1 MQTRKKILVVD
12 DDPNVI
18 AIAKELLDE
27 DYNLKAATTG
37 EEALKI
43 ARDFIPDLIIL
54 DIMMPGMDGYE
65 VCRRLREQSI
75 LLDVQIIMVS
85 SKGELE
91 DRIKG
96 KEMGADDYI
105 TKPFEEED
113 LLESVSF
120 FLNTPPQVNTD

>member
-27 DYNLKAATTG
+27 DYNLKTATTG
-37 EEALKI
+37 EEALKT

>member
-27 DYNLKAATTG
+27 DYNLKTATTG

-43 ARDFIPDLIIL
+43 ARDFIPDLILL

-75 LLDVQIIMVS
+75 FLDAQIIMVS
-85 SKGELE
+85 AKGELE

-96 KEMGADDYI
+96 REMGADDYI
-105 TKPFEEED
+105 IKPFEEEN

-120 FLNTPPQVNTD
+120 FLNTPPKVNTD

>member
-27 DYNLKAATTG
+27 DYNLKTATTG

>member
-27 DYNLKAATTG
+27 DYNLKTATTG

-96 KEMGADDYI
+96 QEMGADDYI

>member
-27 DYNLKAATTG
+27 DYNLKTATTG

-43 ARDFIPDLIIL
+43 ARDFIPDLILL
-54 DIMMPGMDGYE
+54 DIMMPSMDGYE

-75 LLDVQIIMVS
+75 LLDAQIIMVS
-85 SKGELE
+85 AKVEIE

-96 KEMGADDYI
+96 QEMGADDYI
-105 TKPFEEED
+105 TKPFEEEN

>member
-1 MQTRKKILVVD
+1 M
-12 DDPNVI
+12 
-18 AIAKELLDE
+18 
-27 DYNLKAATTG
+27 
-37 EEALKI
+37 
-43 ARDFIPDLIIL
+43 F
-54 DIMMPGMDGYE
+54 
-65 VCRRLREQSI
+65 
-75 LLDVQIIMVS
+75 S

-105 TKPFEEED
+105 TKPFEEEN

>member
-27 DYNLKAATTG
+27 DYNLKTATIG

-75 LLDVQIIMVS
+75 LLDAQIIMVS
-85 SKGELE
+85 AKIELE

-96 KEMGADDYI
+96 REMGADDYI
-105 TKPFEEED
+105 IKPFEEEN